1 MNSARQNRTLRTL
14 LIEPFKQL
22 KLGVYVLTL
31 SLAFVIITG
40 LLVVNAFM
48 EQYQHVMEIFQVVDP
63 RFKWELVT
71 NDVFAT
77 NVVRIVA
84 VLVTYVAVLFAVVF
98 RATHKYY
105 GPLVSIE
112 RFVQEISNG
121 DYTRR
126 VVIRRGD
133 ELEDLTLL
141 LNEMAQILQD
151 RHGAKVGD
159 ADRRETDRRQKADS
173 KNKPKVG

>member
-1 MNSARQNRTLRTL
+1 MQSSRQNRTLRTI

-22 KLGVYVLTL
+22 KLGVYVLML
-31 SLAFVIITG
+31 SLAFVLITG

-71 NDVFAT
+71 NDVFET

-84 VLVTYVAVLFAVVF
+84 VLVTYVVVLFAVVF

-112 RFVQEISNG
+112 RFVQDISHG

-126 VVIRRGD
+126 VQVRRGD
-133 ELEDLTLL
+133 ELHDLTLH
-141 LNEMAQILQD
+141 LNEMAQILQE

-159 ADRRETDRRQKADS
+159 ADRREVDRRRAVQD
-173 KNKPKVG
+173 KNNPKVV

>member
-1 MNSARQNRTLRTL
+1 MNSIRQNRTLRTL
-14 LIEPFKQL
+14 LIEPFKQM
-22 KLGVYVLTL
+22 KLGIYVLLL

-40 LLVVNAFM
+40 LLVVNAFT

-84 VLVTYVAVLFAVVF
+84 VLVTYVVVLFAVVF

-112 RFVQEISNG
+112 RFVQSVSSG

-133 ELEDLTLL
+133 ELQDLTLL

-151 RHGAKVGD
+151 RHGAKVAD
-159 ADRRETDRRQKADS
+159 ADRRKTSKS
-173 KNKPKVG
+173 KNDPKVG